1 MVKIGWKPINFFIFT
16 ENFYLKKA
24 FTYERLLAFLL
35 AVLLLCG
42 CGESKSPVENEEEIP
57 RQKETS
63 QEKKQEQLKAAKE
76 IFYMMPSPVE
86 VTSLLKK
93 AGAIY
98 NAEYLNNPQNIDNY
112 STVKEL
118 AVNLGIFATDLSYV
132 SIFNQTQEAMFY
144 MAACKKI
151 ADKLGLEKAFNEEI
165 MSRFENNLDYSDSLL
180 YIISDAYWLADA
192 YLKDQE
198 RAELANYIIFGGWIE
213 GMHIAVKTAQQAPE
227 NEQIIKRI
235 AEQKYALQH
244 LIKLFEN
251 QSNNNSSDIL
261 SDLKELEKIF
271 DKITATK
278 QPNKLMEKEG
288 KKVISGGTVFEISPE
303 TLVELTNKIE
313 NIRNKHI

>member
-1 MVKIGWKPINFFIFT
+1 LGVIT
-16 ENFYLKKA
+16 
-24 FTYERLLAFLL
+24 AFLI
-35 AVLLLCG
+35 VG
-42 CGESKSPVENEEEIP
+42 CSENKSSSEKTEEEVIHNEELS
-57 RQKETS
+57 K
-63 QEKKQEQLKAAKE
+63 EKKQEQLKAAKE

-93 AGAIY
+93 AGAAY
-98 NAEYLNNPQNIDNY
+98 NPEFLNNPQNIDNY

-118 AVNLGIFATDLSYV
+118 AVNLGVFATDLSYV

-165 MSRFENNLDYSDSLL
+165 MSRFENNLEYSDSLL

-198 RAELANYIIFGGWIE
+198 RAELANLIIFGGWIE
-213 GMHIAVKTAQQAPE
+213 GMYIAVKTAQQAPE

-235 AEQKYALQH
+235 AEQKYSLDH
-244 LIKLFEN
+244 LVKLIEIQN
-251 QSNNNSSDIL
+251 DEKNKEL
-261 SDLKELEKIF
+261 LADLKELQQIF
-271 DKITATK
+271 DEIKVNKT
-278 QPNKLMEKEG
+278 PNKLIEKEG

-303 TLVELTNKIE
+303 VLVKLTGKIE
-313 NIRNKHI
+313 KVRNKYI